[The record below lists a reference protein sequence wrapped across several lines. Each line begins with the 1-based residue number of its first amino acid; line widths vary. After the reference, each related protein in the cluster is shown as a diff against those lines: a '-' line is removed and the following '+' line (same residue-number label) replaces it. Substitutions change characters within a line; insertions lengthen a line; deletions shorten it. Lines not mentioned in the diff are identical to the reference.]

1 MADGSQSLSVEVAWG
16 AQERRAG
23 RNAGN
28 LKAKRPSMRLV
39 VLLALLR
46 QSHTARMSL
55 DVSP

>member
-1 MADGSQSLSVEVAWG
+1 MTRRGSLLG
-16 AQERRAG
+16 AQRAAG
-23 RNAGN
+23 LNAGN